1 MAPNVNFT
9 DKVLHFFTKVICPIP
24 RASHQEDLIAG
35 KLEEFAAERGL
46 TSFRDNKNNV
56 VVFKP
61 GTGKYAAASTPVIL
75 QAHTDMICVPAAADF
90 SFGVEAFYSAENRL
104 TGRSAVTGEKTSL
117 GADDGIGVA
126 IAMAVLDGGGEIVHP
141 PLAAVF
147 TAEEECGLTGAR
159 DISADD
165 ILGIAPGLDFS
176 RAAFINL
183 DNGRFG
189 QFSVGCAGSANVTV
203 KVPVERTGAAP
214 PPDAFCFELAVCG
227 LAGGHSGL
235 SIHEKRGNANI
246 ILCISINTLCH
257 KDIDL
262 QILGLGLCGDASNAI
277 PSAASVYVAVPAD
290 QEKRLRAEAEEIE
303 SIFKQMYQEFDG
315 GLRLEIRES
324 KEAAALAKTAAEKAR
339 KPEAG
344 RSSRSHSGDFND
356 GTPYT
361 AGTVSN
367 LAKLAEEI
375 DNGPIAY
382 SAAMPQLVET
392 SSNLGIM
399 RDEGDHIAM
408 VYMVRSSIDAE
419 RERAVEKMRHEAEGC
434 GAVVEAGSRSPGWA
448 YREKSALRDLF
459 LTKYK
464 ELFGEE
470 AEASPVHAGLE
481 CGHFAEKFG
490 KFKEMDFISC
500 GPTSADIHSVNE
512 TLHTDTVEKFGR
524 LLIEVLGS
532 L

>member
-1 MAPNVNFT
+1 MYSFT
-9 DKVLHFFTKVICPIP
+9 DKALHFFTSVLCPTP
-24 RASHQEDLIAG
+24 RASHHEDLIAD
-35 KLEEFAAERGL
+35 KLVDFANDRRL
-46 TSFRDNKNNV
+46 TSRYDDKNNV
-56 VVFKP
+56 VIYKP
-61 GTGKYAAASTPVIL
+61 GTGKYSGTDVPVIL
-75 QAHTDMICVPAAADF
+75 QAHTDMICVPVAADF
-90 SFGVEAFYSAENRL
+90 GAGVEAYYSAENRL
-104 TGRSAVTGEKTSL
+104 TGRSAATGEKTSL

-126 IAMAVLDGGGEIVHP
+126 IALAVLDGGEEIAHP
-141 PLAAVF
+141 PLVAVF

-165 ILGIAPGLDFS
+165 ILGIAPDLDFS

-183 DNGRFG
+183 DNGQFG

-214 PPDAFCFELAVCG
+214 PPDAFCFELAIHG

-246 ILCISINTLCH
+246 LLCISISTLCH

-277 PSAASVYVAVPAD
+277 PSAASVYAAIPAE
-290 QEKRLRAEAEEIE
+290 QEKKLREEAAEIE
-303 SIFKQMYQEFDG
+303 SIFKQMYEKTDAG
-315 GLRLEIRES
+315 VRLEVRES
-324 KEAAALAKTAAEKAR
+324 KEAASLAKTAEEKTR
-339 KPEAG
+339 NKPKPENG
-344 RSSRSHSGDFND
+344 GSFDD
-356 GTPYT
+356 GTPYS
-361 AGTVSN
+361 AGTVFN
-367 LAKLAEEI
+367 LARLAEEI

-382 SAAMPQLVET
+382 TAAMPQLVET

-399 RDEGDHIAM
+399 RDEGRHIAM

-419 RERAVEKMRHEAEGC
+419 RERLVEKMGGEAKNYQSEI
-434 GAVVEAGSRSPGWA
+434 ETGSRSPGWA
-448 YREKSALRDLF
+448 YKEKSPLRDLF
-459 LTKYK
+459 LSKYK

-470 AEASPVHAGLE
+470 AAASPVHAGLE

-490 KFKEMDFISC
+490 KFKDMDFISC
-500 GPTSADIHSVNE
+500 GPTTTEIHSVNE
-512 TLHTDTVEKFGR
+512 TLHTDTVEKFWK
-524 LLIEVLGS
+524 LLLEVLKN

>member
-1 MAPNVNFT
+1 MDNFA
-9 DKVLHFFTKVICPIP
+9 DKVLRFFTAVLCPTP
-24 RASHQEDLIAG
+24 RASYQEDMIAD
-35 KLEEFAAERGL
+35 KLVGFANDRRL
-46 TSFRDNKNNV
+46 TSRYDNKNNV
-56 VVFKP
+56 VVYKP
-61 GTGKYAAASTPVIL
+61 GTGKYAGTSIPVIL
-75 QAHTDMICVPAAADF
+75 QAHTDMICVPVAADF
-90 SFGVEAFYSAENRL
+90 SAGVEAYYSSENRL

-126 IAMAVLDGGGEIVHP
+126 FALAVLDSGEEIVHP
-141 PLAAVF
+141 PLVAIF

-165 ILGIAPGLDFS
+165 ILGIAPGLDFG

-183 DNGRFG
+183 DNGQFG

-214 PPDAFCFELAVCG
+214 PPNAFCFELMIHG

-235 SIHEKRGNANI
+235 SIHEKRANANI
-246 ILCISINTLCH
+246 LLCISISTLCH
-257 KDIDL
+257 KGIDL

-277 PSAASVYVAVPAD
+277 PSAASAYAAVPAE
-290 QEKRLRAEAEEIE
+290 QERKLREEAAELE
-303 SIFKQMYQEFDG
+303 SIFKQMYEETDG
-315 GLRLEIRES
+315 GVRLEARKSEQT
-324 KEAAALAKTAAEKAR
+324 AALAKTAEEKTR
-339 KPEAG
+339 NKPKPENG
-344 RSSRSHSGDFND
+344 GNFDD
-356 GTPYT
+356 GTPYS
-361 AGTVSN
+361 AGTVFN
-367 LAKLAEEI
+367 LARLAEEI

-399 RDEGDHIAM
+399 RDEGRYIAM

-419 RERAVEKMRHEAEGC
+419 RERIVAQMSREAESYQSEI
-434 GAVVEAGSRSPGWA
+434 EAGSRSPGWA
-448 YREKSALRDLF
+448 YKEKSPLRDLF
-459 LTKYK
+459 LSKYK

-470 AEASPVHAGLE
+470 AAASPVHAGLE

-490 KFKEMDFISC
+490 KFKDMDFISC
-500 GPTSADIHSVNE
+500 GPTTTEIHSVNE
-512 TLHTDTVEKFGR
+512 TLHTDTVEKFGK
-524 LLIEVLGS
+524 LLIEVLGN

>member
-1 MAPNVNFT
+1 MDSFAE
-9 DKVLHFFTKVICPIP
+9 KVLNFFTTVLCPTP
-24 RASHQEDLIAG
+24 RASHHEDLIAD
-35 KLEEFAAERGL
+35 KLIDFADARGL
-46 TSFRDNKNNV
+46 VSRCDNNDNV
-56 VVFKP
+56 VIYKP
-61 GTGKYAAASTPVIL
+61 GTGKYAASNVPVIL
-75 QAHTDMICVPAAADF
+75 QAHTDMICVPVAADF
-90 SFGVEAFYSAENRL
+90 GAGVEAYSSAENRL
-104 TGRSAVTGEKTSL
+104 TGRSAATGEKTSL

-126 IAMAVLDGGGEIVHP
+126 AAMAVLDGGDIVHP
-141 PLAAVF
+141 PLVAVF

-203 KVPVERTGAAP
+203 KVPVERMGAAP
-214 PPDAFCFELAVCG
+214 PPNAFCFELAVRG

-246 ILCISINTLCH
+246 LLCISISTLCH
-257 KDIDL
+257 KNIDL

-277 PSAASVYVAVPAD
+277 PSAASVYAAVPAE
-290 QEKRLRAEAEEIE
+290 QEKKLREEAAEIE
-303 SIFKQMYQEFDG
+303 SIFRQMYEETDG
-315 GLRLEIRES
+315 GVRLEVRSSE
-324 KEAAALAKTAAEKAR
+324 EAASLAKTAR
-339 KPEAG
+339 NKPEAKSEG
-344 RSSRSHSGDFND
+344 GNFDD
-356 GTPYT
+356 GTPYSFET
-361 AGTVSN
+361 ISN
-367 LAKLAEEI
+367 LTKLAEEI

-382 SAAMPQLVET
+382 SAAVPHLVET

-399 RDEGDHIAM
+399 RDEGRFIAM

-419 RERAVEKMRHEAEGC
+419 RDRIAEKMGREAANYNSEAET
-434 GAVVEAGSRSPGWA
+434 GSKSPGWA

-459 LTKYK
+459 LSKYK

-470 AEASPVHAGLE
+470 AAASPVHAGLE
-481 CGHFAEKFG
+481 CGHFAEKFAQ
-490 KFKEMDFISC
+490 FKDMDFISC
-500 GPTSADIHSVNE
+500 GPTTTEIHSINE
-512 TLHTDTVEKFGR
+512 TLHTDTVEKFGK
-524 LLIEVLGS
+524 LLIEVLKS